1 MNWRRKLL
9 PRKPVAPAPTV
20 PWAMSQKPDPATA
33 VPNEPT
39 SEGRKVGAML
49 GALADAAEAEQRRDF
64 PDMLPRCNDCAF
76 RAGTLPNGCEETLMD
91 AMKCA
96 VEGKPFYY
104 VLRDRSIAGPA
115 HVTHVGALPARPGAS
130 HARRA
135 RSATNIRPRDRDRDT
150 GYLPAPRTLVVG
162 RGRRW

>member
-39 SEGRKVGAML
+39 PEGRKVGAML

-64 PDMLPRCNDCAF
+64 PNMLPRCNDCAF

-96 VEGKPFYY
+96 VEGKPFYCHKGLKEGEAPKRLCSGVM
-104 VLRDRSIAGPA
+104 VLYTGPQHDELVRVIAEATRDR
-115 HVTHVGALPARPGAS
+115 
-130 HARRA
+130 
-135 RSATNIRPRDRDRDT
+135 
-150 GYLPAPRTLVVG
+150 
-162 RGRRW
+162 